1 MEYDERK
8 VDTAVLAMLWLTSY
22 TERIGGV
29 NMKRAWKGH
38 DFATL
43 DRLYEAGYIENP
55 VGKAKSIAFTVEG
68 AKRSKA
74 IFKLIFCG
82 PEDDAEPEE

>member
-1 MEYDERK
+1 MEYDQRK
-8 VDTAVLAMLWLTSY
+8 VDTAILALLWLTSY
-22 TERIGGV
+22 TDRIDGI
-29 NMKRAWKGH
+29 NKKRAWKGH

-55 VGKAKSIAFTVEG
+55 MGKAKSIAFTVEG

-74 IFKLIFCG
+74 IFRLMFCEG
-82 PEDDAEPEE
+82 REDEPEE